1 MPSPTERS
9 FTKRAPLIPPLVS
22 PSRRH
27 PTGGIEN
34 EIFSPLQS
42 NVSRGWS
49 LAGPGGAELELLEL
63 HAGPPMRMSST
74 NERPVAR
81 LPARIRSCI
90 GIGRQR
96 PEARPLNQRI
106 LVDSTKVWLGDPSR
120 ISTRILT
127 SMPASTGIERGLPR

>member
-1 MPSPTERS
+1 MLAALSLLLLTFVYGRFHPQKSGAATM
-9 FTKRAPLIPPLVS
+9 APELVAIKAPKHRPPPPL
-22 PSRRH
+22 P
-27 PTGGIEN
+27 E
-34 EIFSPLQS
+34 E
-42 NVSRGWS
+42 
-49 LAGPGGAELELLEL
+49 ELEPLEL